1 MLTNLARYC
10 IPNVSNIL
18 FGVDNMDYQTN
29 CQILASVF
37 KFIQYSQRF
46 KT

>member
-10 IPNVSNIL
+10 VSNVSNIL
-18 FGVDNMDYQTN
+18 FGDANMDYQTN

-37 KFIQYSQRF
+37 KFIQDS
-46 KT
+46 